1 VSLIHSHHVL
11 LADPVSQ
18 SDLDERAEG
27 RIRLSVLG
35 GYLGSGKTTW
45 LRHQL
50 HAGVFK
56 NAFVIVNEAAETPV
70 DDALLQRSSRLT
82 VLAGGCAC
90 CTGKAE
96 LIACLRSICDDR
108 SKQSSDQ
115 PRLGRIVLET
125 SGLADPGPIVE
136 AIRSDPV
143 LVHHI
148 VVSEVLV
155 TVDAL
160 HALAQLRSEPLGR
173 RQIEIADCFMIT
185 KLDDANES
193 DLQIL
198 LATLRFMNPGATMF
212 GSIKGSEAA
221 LPDFTDVEPEI
232 LPTIAEGEDQSP
244 IFPTRLI
251 IDDTI
256 DWAAFSVWL
265 SALLH
270 ARGNDV
276 VRVKGVV
283 RTPAGRL
290 LVQTVRKIVQSP
302 EILPEQDDRPDREDN
317 VIVVIGR
324 GYEAYAL
331 TKSLRY
337 FAGSSAQI
345 NPIATHGFT
354 NDATAAS
361 RRNEPFR

>member
-1 VSLIHSHHVL
+1 MSPFDT
-11 LADPVSQ
+11 AEK
-18 SDLDERAEG
+18 SDSRV
-27 RIRLSVLG
+27 RLSILG

-50 HAGVFK
+50 HQGVFK
-56 NAFVIVNEAAETPV
+56 DAFVIVNEAAETPV
-70 DDALLQRSSRLT
+70 DDALLQNSSRLA

-96 LIACLRSICDDR
+96 LIACLRELCDER
-108 SKQSSDQ
+108 SKLSSDQ
-115 PRLGRIVLET
+115 TRLERIILET

-136 AIRSDPV
+136 AIRTDPI

-160 HALAQLRSEPLGR
+160 HALAQLRSESLGR
-173 RQIEIADCFMIT
+173 RQSECADCFLIT
-185 KLDDANES
+185 KLDEVDEV
-193 DLQIL
+193 DLQRL
-198 LATLRFMNPGATMF
+198 LATLQFINPAAGMF
-212 GSIKGSEAA
+212 GSIKGSDAP
-221 LPDFTDVEPEI
+221 LPGFADVEPEI
-232 LPTIAEGEDQSP
+232 LLSLAESAEQAP
-244 IFPTRLI
+244 IFPTRLV
-251 IDDTI
+251 IDDTV

-324 GYEAYAL
+324 GYEATAL
-331 TKSLRY
+331 AKSLRY
-337 FAGSSAQI
+337 FAG
-345 NPIATHGFT
+345 
-354 NDATAAS
+354 AS
-361 RRNEPFR
+361 P

>member
-1 VSLIHSHHVL
+1 MFPNDVE
-11 LADPVSQ
+11 AR
-18 SDLDERAEG
+18 SDG
-27 RIRLSVLG
+27 RMRLTILG

-50 HAGVFK
+50 HEGVFK
-56 NAFVIVNEAAETPV
+56 DAFVIVNEAAETPV
-70 DDALLQRSSRLT
+70 DDALLQNSSKLA

-96 LIACLRSICDDR
+96 LLTCLRQLCDAR
-108 SKQSSDQ
+108 SKLSSEE
-115 PRLGRIVLET
+115 PRLERIVLET

-136 AIRSDPV
+136 AIRSDPI

-148 VVSEVLV
+148 LVSEVLV
-155 TVDAL
+155 TIDAL

-173 RQIEIADCFMIT
+173 RQVEIADCFMIT
-185 KLDDANES
+185 KLDEANQSE
-193 DLQIL
+193 LKTL
-198 LATLRFMNPGATMF
+198 LATLHSMNPAAVLY
-212 GSIKGSEAA
+212 GSIKGSETS
-221 LPDFTDVEPEI
+221 LPDFADVEPEI
-232 LPTIAEGEDQSP
+232 LPTFLEGEALAP
-244 IFPTRLI
+244 IFPARLV
-251 IDDTI
+251 IDDSI

-270 ARGNDV
+270 ARGDDV

-290 LVQTVRKIVQSP
+290 LVQTVRRIVQSP

-324 GYEAYAL
+324 GYDAEAL
-331 TKSLRY
+331 NRSLRW
-337 FAGSSAQI
+337 FAGVS
-345 NPIATHGFT
+345 P
-354 NDATAAS
+354 
-361 RRNEPFR
+361 

>member
-1 VSLIHSHHVL
+1 M
-11 LADPVSQ
+11 
-18 SDLDERAEG
+18 
-27 RIRLSVLG
+27 RLSVLG

-50 HAGVFK
+50 HAGGFK
-56 NAFVIVNEAAETPV
+56 DAFVIVNEAAETPV
-70 DDALLQRSSRLT
+70 DDALLQNASRLA

-96 LIACLRSICDDR
+96 FIACLRQLCDER
-108 SKQSSDQ
+108 SKLASNEA
-115 PRLGRIVLET
+115 RLERIVLET

-148 VVSEVLV
+148 IVSEVLV

-160 HALAQLRSEPLGR
+160 HALEQLRSEPLGR

-185 KLDDANES
+185 RLDEAPES
-193 DLQIL
+193 DVRKL
-198 LATLRFMNPGATMF
+198 LATLQVMNPGAAMF
-212 GSIKGSEAA
+212 GSVKGSEAA
-221 LPDFTDVEPEI
+221 LPDFADAEPENL
-232 LPTIAEGEDQSP
+232 LPLSGSDDQPP
-244 IFPTRLI
+244 IFPARI
-251 IDDTI
+251 VIDETI
-256 DWAAFSVWL
+256 DWTAFSVWL

-302 EILPEQDDRPDREDN
+302 EILPEQDGRPDREDN

-324 GYEAYAL
+324 GYEAEAL

-337 FAGSSAQI
+337 FAGTS
-345 NPIATHGFT
+345 P
-354 NDATAAS
+354 
-361 RRNEPFR
+361 

>member
-1 VSLIHSHHVL
+1 V
-11 LADPVSQ
+11 DTPDQ
-18 SDLDERAEG
+18 EEKSDG
-27 RIRLSVLG
+27 RMRLSVLG

-56 NAFVIVNEAAETPV
+56 DAFVIVNEAAETPV
-70 DDALLQRSSRLT
+70 DDALLQHSSKLA

-96 LIACLRSICDDR
+96 LIACLRGLCDER
-108 SKQSSDQ
+108 SKQSSNQD
-115 PRLGRIVLET
+115 RLERIVLET

-136 AIRSDPV
+136 AIRTDPI

-160 HALAQLRSEPLGR
+160 HALAQLRGEPLGR

-185 KLDDANES
+185 KLDEANE
-193 DLQIL
+193 DDVRKL
-198 LATLRFMNPGATMF
+198 LATLHFLNPGAAMF
-212 GSIKGSEAA
+212 GSIKGSEAP
-221 LPDFTDVEPEI
+221 LPDFANVEPEI
-232 LPTIAEGEDQSP
+232 LAPLKEGEDQSP
-244 IFPTRLI
+244 IFPARLI

-270 ARGNDV
+270 ARGDDV

-324 GYEAYAL
+324 GYEAEAL

-337 FAGSSAQI
+337 FAGVSV
-345 NPIATHGFT
+345 
-354 NDATAAS
+354 
-361 RRNEPFR
+361 